1 MPMAVSREERCYTH
15 TPPPAT
21 ARSRFLTAKNS
32 SFSKQ
37 MVSTEPHLIPHAQS
51 QLTPRA
57 DGSGWMKIK
66 PTNSATSGL
75 VPASYAELTSK
86 TDVSAAASAST
97 TSLSGSAHSAS
108 GPAGRKQGP
117 AVAPRRGA
125 KKVRH
130 VEALYTYD
138 PSGDGET
145 AMQEGERMV
154 LVSPDQGD
162 GWCEVESKAGKGVVP
177 AGWVKEA

>member
-1 MPMAVSREERCYTH
+1 
-15 TPPPAT
+15 
-21 ARSRFLTAKNS
+21 
-32 SFSKQ
+32 
-37 MVSTEPHLIPHAQS
+37 
-51 QLTPRA
+51 
-57 DGSGWMKIK
+57 MKIK